1 MPGAGLFTMFML
13 TVIYTYFP
21 GIIGP
26 LFDAMGADM
35 DMNTAIELREMIYE
49 LLRTQGPGVFKEI
62 IVPLA
67 IEIAKNYIPWI

>member
-13 TVIYTYFP
+13 TVVYTYFP

-35 DMNTAIELREMIYE
+35 DMNTAIELRERLALYQKR
-49 LLRTQGPGVFKEI
+49 LRFQRRS
-62 IVPLA
+62 
-67 IEIAKNYIPWI
+67 YCR